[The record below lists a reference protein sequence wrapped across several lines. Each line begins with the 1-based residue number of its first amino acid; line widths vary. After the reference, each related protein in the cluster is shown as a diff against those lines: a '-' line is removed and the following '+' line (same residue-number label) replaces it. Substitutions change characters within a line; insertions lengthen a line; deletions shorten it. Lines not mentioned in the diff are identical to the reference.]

1 MTLDEAIE
9 SEKQEHEFCDY
20 QNYHEQ
26 IAEWLEDYK
35 RLKSIPEHTYE
46 NCHNLTCRRKCKKD
60 GYNMAIDDFLE
71 RVKEMYAFTILEE
84 EQFNE
89 LAERL
94 KEGGWNEKS
103 LFDN

>member
-1 MTLDEAIE
+1 MNIKEVFAKAENGTLT
-9 SEKQEHEFCDY
+9 
-20 QNYHEQ
+20 
-26 IAEWLEDYK
+26 L
-35 RLKSIPEHTYE
+35 
-46 NCHNLTCRRKCKKD
+46 
-60 GYNMAIDDFLE
+60 
-71 RVKEMYAFTILEE
+71 